1 MTSPDP
7 YLVGADYGGGLFG
20 RSEELIEPSRPGASA
35 DDLLEGLTEPQQR
48 AVLQRGGPLLIVAG
62 AGSGKTRVLTRRIAH
77 LLATGDARPFEIL
90 AITFTNKAAGEMR
103 ERVAELVG
111 PTAKRMWV
119 ATFHS
124 ACLRL
129 LRASAPRLGFDPN
142 FTVYDATDSRRLVE
156 LVMADLNI
164 DTKKLPARS
173 VASVISQAKAELLT
187 PDAYANDV
195 LGSMDPYRR
204 KVAEVYAS
212 YQRRLKDANAMD
224 FDDLLMKTVEL
235 LRDCPDV
242 LAGYQERFRHL
253 LVDEFQDTNPAQNEI
268 VKMLGA
274 GHRNVCAV
282 GDSDQS
288 IYRFRAADIRNIL
301 DFEQTFPDATTILL
315 EQNFRST
322 QNILDAANAVI
333 AHNTG
338 RPKKRLFTTD
348 GEGPKIIRYRAE
360 DEYDEASWLASEI
373 HRLKAAEGI
382 TFGDVAVFYRTNGQ
396 SKAIEEA
403 LVRASINYKVI
414 GGTRFYDHREIRDAL
429 AFVRFAANP
438 TDEVSARRIINVPTR
453 GIGATSVAKIGV
465 YAAATQAA
473 HLDAAIEVAQ
483 TGGLGG
489 DKLRDALA
497 QDVGR
502 SLAFGQVLNRAEA
515 IGLKGKALKG
525 ALALDEVMTQ
535 LRAAATTL
543 GPSQFVE
550 SVLEVTG
557 YRELLVE
564 EARAARAV
572 SSREGDKADERVEN
586 LDTLANGAGEYET
599 LEEFLSSVA
608 LVADSDQLSLG
619 QPYVS
624 LMTLHIAKGLEF
636 PVAFLVGMEEGI
648 FPHNRALSE
657 PEELEEERRLAYVGI
672 TRARKHLALTHA
684 WVRSQ
689 WGQTK
694 ENIPSRFLS
703 EIPAELV
710 EDVGQ
715 SARPRRREQAA
726 WSGSSSSEPW
736 ELPRRR
742 VDDDPDG
749 GRVFGGGSAPREAP
763 TSTGGH
769 LLGLVAGDDVIHDRW
784 GAGHVLSVAGDGDRM
799 TAVVRFPGTGNK
811 TLMLSMAPLRRP

>member
-1 MTSPDP
+1 
-7 YLVGADYGGGLFG
+7 
-20 RSEELIEPSRPGASA
+20 
-35 DDLLEGLTEPQQR
+35 
-48 AVLQRGGPLLIVAG
+48 
-62 AGSGKTRVLTRRIAH
+62 
-77 LLATGDARPFEIL
+77 
-90 AITFTNKAAGEMR
+90 
-103 ERVAELVG
+103 
-111 PTAKRMWV
+111 
-119 ATFHS
+119 
-124 ACLRL
+124 
-129 LRASAPRLGFDPN
+129 
-142 FTVYDATDSRRLVE
+142 
-156 LVMADLNI
+156 
-164 DTKKLPARS
+164 
-173 VASVISQAKAELLT
+173 
-187 PDAYANDV
+187 
-195 LGSMDPYRR
+195 
-204 KVAEVYAS
+204 
-212 YQRRLKDANAMD
+212 
-224 FDDLLMKTVEL
+224 
-235 LRDCPDV
+235 
-242 LAGYQERFRHL
+242 
-253 LVDEFQDTNPAQNEI
+253 
-268 VKMLGA
+268 
-274 GHRNVCAV
+274 
-282 GDSDQS
+282 
-288 IYRFRAADIRNIL
+288 
-301 DFEQTFPDATTILL
+301 
-315 EQNFRST
+315 
-322 QNILDAANAVI
+322 
-333 AHNTG
+333 
-338 RPKKRLFTTD
+338 
-348 GEGPKIIRYRAE
+348 
-360 DEYDEASWLASEI
+360 
-373 HRLKAAEGI
+373 
-382 TFGDVAVFYRTNGQ
+382 
-396 SKAIEEA
+396 
-403 LVRASINYKVI
+403 
-414 GGTRFYDHREIRDAL
+414 
-429 AFVRFAANP
+429 
-438 TDEVSARRIINVPTR
+438 
-453 GIGATSVAKIGV
+453 
-465 YAAATQAA
+465 
-473 HLDAAIEVAQ
+473 
-483 TGGLGG
+483 
-489 DKLRDALA
+489 
-497 QDVGR
+497 
-502 SLAFGQVLNRAEA
+502 
-515 IGLKGKALKG
+515 
-525 ALALDEVMTQ
+525 MTQ